1 MCVTSEKMGIFT
13 LFLQK
18 NNQKKF
24 GNFSTT
30 DIHPREIINPSHPS
44 ASVPSVNI
52 PPIRGK
58 LNPSHP
64 WETDKKIT
72 LCAIYLHISEI
83 LRTFVG

>member
-58 LNPSHP
+58 LI
-64 WETDKKIT
+64 KKSLSAQSI
-72 LCAIYLHISEI
+72 CISPKF
-83 LRTFVG
+83 FVLL